1 MTIHQYTRNS
11 IPISAVQY
19 TGSNNSELRDFG
31 VSFTDAYGIGILVQ
45 GLEEGELLNVG
56 DYVRRRPTGEF
67 VVTHKAD
74 FEAEYTV
81 VP

>member
-1 MTIHQYTRNS
+1 MTVHQYTRNPV
-11 IPISAVQY
+11 PISAVQY
-19 TGSNNSELRDFG
+19 TVGNSSELRDFG
-31 VSFTDAYGIGILVQ
+31 VTFTDSYGVGLLVQ
-45 GLEEGELLNVG
+45 GLEEAEVCNVG

-67 VVTHKAD
+67 VVSPKAV